1 MSPLEKVFFFEK
13 YVQHRCF
20 QRGIKSGEWH
30 FFKWTQQF
38 KTASM
43 GKNGKRTAPESPHR
57 KANDN
62 NSNMISELLG

>member
-1 MSPLEKVFFFEK
+1 MSPLEKIFFLKKCATQVLPTGE
-13 YVQHRCF
+13 
-20 QRGIKSGEWH
+20 KSGEWH
-30 FFKWTQQF
+30 YFKWTQQF